1 MSEFM
6 FCFFSS
12 SRRHTRCA
20 LVTGVQTC
28 ALPIFFSQLKFRPE
42 KAAEEDSQH
51 FFTAQP
57 EAIAPTRIA
66 FIGTLST
73 ASASELVINGML
85 PYLGANMTL
94 VGDNTYGKP
103 VGQVA
108 LDNAECDD
116 RMRVIAFALAN
127 ADGQGDYYN
136 GLASRI
142 PNSCAADDD
151 LSLPLGDPRE
161 ASVSAAIGFL
171 SGQRTEEHTS
181 ELPSL

>member
-1 MSEFM
+1 
-6 FCFFSS
+6 
-12 SRRHTRCA
+12 
-20 LVTGVQTC
+20 
-28 ALPIFFSQLKFRPE
+28 
-42 KAAEEDSQH
+42 
-51 FFTAQP
+51 
-57 EAIAPTRIA
+57 
-66 FIGTLST
+66 
-73 ASASELVINGML
+73 
-85 PYLGANMTL
+85 MTL

-151 LSLPLGDPRE
+151 LSLPLVDPLA

-171 SGQRTEEHTS
+171 SGQACTTRIAHTRSSSAARRTGRQARDPHTD
-181 ELPSL
+181 